1 MFISSSWTS
10 PPRLWHHC
18 FHATKRLGG
27 RLFCSFVGLLVQL
40 DPGSKKTAISSG
52 PLHLNSDSL
61 FSKALRFS
69 LPPPTPPSTY
79 TQYLCDLFH
88 RHTAPYWVFGCF
100 ANSAP
105 RRQAAGLWGEVGLS
119 SPTLEAESSALVS
132 SFLSLCLITLHCT
145 PFGLR
150 SSTFQ
155 SIFSLSANVKKFA
168 ATLNGEF

>member
-27 RLFCSFVGLLVQL
+27 RLFCSFVCLLLQP
-40 DPGSKKTAISSG
+40 DQWSKKTAISSG
-52 PLHLNSDSL
+52 PWHLNSDSL

-69 LPPPTPPSTY
+69 LRPPTPPSTY

-88 RHTAPYWVFGCF
+88 RHTALSRVFRCF
-100 ANSAP
+100 ANCAP
-105 RRQAAGLWGEVGLS
+105 RRQAAGLWGEVGLLS
-119 SPTLEAESSALVS
+119 QTLEAESSALVS
-132 SFLSLCLITLHCT
+132 SFWSLCLIKLHCT
-145 PFGLR
+145 SFGLL

-155 SIFSLSANVKKFA
+155 SIFFPFSKC
-168 ATLNGEF
+168 